1 MSVKERHRRERGA
14 RRESILRAA
23 ASVFARHGLEG
34 ATIEMVAREAEVAV
48 GTIYL
53 YFSSRDDLFLSLTA
67 ERIAHLTERYR
78 EIQARKLDPLPE
90 LRTMTAAYI
99 DYMSESRELFL
110 TQQSVGWVQLRSRLH
125 RPSEI
130 EDYNRVMSLGHHGF
144 KQWES
149 SVRRVIEAG
158 LIPNASDVATTAS
171 VIWATL
177 NGAFMLT
184 GQEGSFFGEVTGLS
198 PANLVE
204 QALEF
209 HLKGAPPAAGE
220 SIGDEN
226 GRTQADST
234 ASGPRAKIKGREKQ
248 HRDRNSSAAA
258 QA

>member
-14 RRESILRAA
+14 RRQALLQAA

-67 ERIAHLTERYR
+67 ERIGHLTERYR
-78 EIQARKLDPLPE
+78 EIQARNLDPLPE
-90 LRTMTAAYI
+90 LRTMTAAYT

-110 TQQSVGWVQLRSRLH
+110 TQQSVGWVQLRNRLR

-130 EDYNRVMSLGHHGF
+130 EDYNRVMSLGHIGF
-144 KQWES
+144 KQWEA
-149 SVRRVIEAG
+149 SVRRVVEAG
-158 LIPNASDVATTAS
+158 LIPDVTDVATTAS

-177 NGAFMLT
+177 NGAFLLT
-184 GQEGSFFGEVTGLS
+184 GQEGFFGEVTGLS

-209 HLKGAPPAAGE
+209 HLKGAQPAANGNGHRANGANH
-220 SIGDEN
+220 GDSAA
-226 GRTQADST
+226 RK
-234 ASGPRAKIKGREKQ
+234 PRAKIKRREKQ
-248 HRDRNSSAAA
+248 HRDKSSSASA